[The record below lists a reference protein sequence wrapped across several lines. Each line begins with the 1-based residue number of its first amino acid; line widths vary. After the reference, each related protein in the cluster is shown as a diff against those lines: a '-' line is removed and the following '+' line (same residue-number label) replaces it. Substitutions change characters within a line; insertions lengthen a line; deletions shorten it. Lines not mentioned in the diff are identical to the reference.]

1 MDDGKFFNWVIG
13 IGVTVLVVLAVVE
26 VALIG
31 ASFIFADKVECNWFW
46 CTFSTTR
53 SEGYSSFVSTQDCFV
68 NGERVNCSSSD
79 NIECIDKWK
88 PNFCESLYDDVKKR
102 LADGK
107 DIMNECLCF
116 YSPKNAMVVH
126 K

>member
-1 MDDGKFFNWVIG
+1 MNKPDLDLGWILLIIF
-13 IGVTVLVVLAVVE
+13 LVVGSLFELTILGIAFF
-26 VALIG
+26 G
-31 ASFIFADKVECNWFW
+31 ADKVECNLIW

-53 SEGYSSFVSTQDCFV
+53 SEGYGSFVSTQDCFI
-68 NGERVNCSSSD
+68 NGERVNCLSTD
-79 NIECIDKWK
+79 NIECVDKWK
-88 PNFCESLYDDVKKR
+88 PNFCESLYDEVKKR

-107 DIMNECLCF
+107 EVMNECLCF